1 MHARSEPQLFE
12 DLSISAQTNFAELI
26 EQAQARMLDR
36 SILDLP
42 GSFNKKEIK
51 GVEYW
56 YWQFRDLEGKTRQSY
71 LGPDDDRLRELIRR
85 RAGGKGREHD
95 GLARLA
101 HACTALGCMNITPQH
116 FKVISRLAEHGF
128 FNAGGVLIGT
138 HAFIAMANMLG
149 VRWSGGWS
157 TNDIDFAHAGKNVS
171 LALPANTD
179 SNVHDAI
186 TSLEMGLLPAKSIR
200 TGPGAT
206 YLNARGEMR
215 IDLLTVAGR
224 SDSVYRHEP
233 LSVNLEPLKFME
245 FSLEKTTQTVVIS
258 GENAL
263 VVNIPSPVRYALH
276 KLVVMAERQEQ
287 FHAKIAKDAGQ
298 VASIVSYSLDRSPQ
312 ALKDAATDLM
322 SRGKG
327 WRSRIK
333 IGTEHLARYHPAVA
347 KQLSEVLKRQSP
359 KALRALDVQ
368 EEGEAQ
374 DDDSSGGP
382 PGG

>member
-1 MHARSEPQLFE
+1 MCARPERGLFE
-12 DLSISAQTNFAELI
+12 DLSISAQTNFAELV
-26 EQAQARMLDR
+26 EQARARMLDR

-56 YWQFRDLEGKTRQSY
+56 YWQFRDLEGKTKQSY

-85 RAGGKGREHD
+85 RAGGKGHEHD

-116 FKVISRLAEHGF
+116 FKVINRLSEHGF

-149 VRWSGGWS
+149 VRWRGGWS

-186 TSLEMGLLPAKSIR
+186 TSLEMGLLPAKSIT
-200 TGPGAT
+200 TGPGET

-215 IDLLTVAGR
+215 IDLLTMARR
-224 SDSVYRHEP
+224 SGSVYRHEP
-233 LSVNLEPLKFME
+233 LNVNLEPLKFME
-245 FSLEKTTQTVVIS
+245 FSLEKTTPTVVIS

-276 KLVVMAERQEQ
+276 KLVVMAERREQ
-287 FHAKIAKDAGQ
+287 FRTKIAKDAGQ
-298 VASIVSYSLDRSPQ
+298 VASIVSYALDRSPR
-312 ALKDAATDLM
+312 ALKDAAADLM

-327 WRSRIK
+327 WRSRIL
-333 IGTEHLARYHPAVA
+333 IGTEHLARYHAAVA
-347 KQLSEVLKRQSP
+347 KQLSEVLTRQAP
-359 KALRALDVQ
+359 KALRAPDVQ
-368 EEGEAQ
+368 QGEA
-374 DDDSSGGP
+374 
-382 PGG
+382 

>member
-1 MHARSEPQLFE
+1 MPTRTEPRLYE
-12 DLSISAQTNFAELI
+12 DLSISAQTNFAELA

-42 GSFNKKEIK
+42 GSFNKKAIK

-71 LGPDDDRLRELIRR
+71 LGPDDERLRNLIRQ
-85 RAGGKGREHD
+85 RAEGKGRGHD

-101 HACTALGCMNITPQH
+101 HACSSLGCMNITPQH
-116 FKVISRLAEHGF
+116 FKVINRLAEHGF

-171 LALPANTD
+171 LALPTNTD
-179 SNVHDAI
+179 ANVHDAI
-186 TSLEMGLLPAKSIR
+186 TSLEMGLLPAKSIT

-206 YLNARGEMR
+206 YLNAKGEMR
-215 IDLLTVAGR
+215 IDLLTVSGR
-224 SDSVYRHEP
+224 SDAVYRHEP
-233 LSVNLEPLKFME
+233 LNVNLEPLKFME
-245 FSLEKTTQTVVIS
+245 FSLEKTTQTVIIS

-276 KLVVMAERQEQ
+276 KLVVMAEREEQ
-287 FHAKIAKDAGQ
+287 FRTKIVKDAGQ
-298 VASIVSYSLDRSPQ
+298 VASIVSYALERSPH
-312 ALKDAATDLM
+312 ALEDAAVDLM
-322 SRGKG
+322 GRGRG
-327 WRSRIK
+327 WRSRITL
-333 IGTEHLARYHPAVA
+333 GTGLLARFHPAVA
-347 KQLSEVLKRQSP
+347 EELSAVLKASS
-359 KALRALDVQ
+359 KAGSRLR
-368 EEGEAQ
+368 
-374 DDDSSGGP
+374 
-382 PGG
+382 

>member
-1 MHARSEPQLFE
+1 
-12 DLSISAQTNFAELI
+12 
-26 EQAQARMLDR
+26 
-36 SILDLP
+36 
-42 GSFNKKEIK
+42 
-51 GVEYW
+51 
-56 YWQFRDLEGKTRQSY
+56 
-71 LGPDDDRLRELIRR
+71 
-85 RAGGKGREHD
+85 
-95 GLARLA
+95 
-101 HACTALGCMNITPQH
+101 
-116 FKVISRLAEHGF
+116 
-128 FNAGGVLIGT
+128 
-138 HAFIAMANMLG
+138 MANMLG

-186 TSLEMGLLPAKSIR
+186 TSLEMGLLPAKSI
-200 TGPGAT
+200 TTAPGAT

-233 LSVNLEPLKFME
+233 LNVNLEPLKFME

-287 FHAKIAKDAGQ
+287 FRAKIVKDAGQ
-298 VASIVSYSLDRSPQ
+298 VASIVSYALDRSPH
-312 ALKDAATDLM
+312 ALKDTATDLM

-359 KALRALDVQ
+359 KTLRALDVQ
-368 EEGEAQ
+368 GEGEAQ
-374 DDDSSGGP
+374 DDDSSGGRLR
-382 PGG
+382 G